1 MNHRTFR
8 WVPAAALLLAAP
20 LDAQQAPPAAAPA
33 TRADSIA
40 RQVNTLADEM
50 VALAMKRSPELG
62 TFYGMPDADHGRL
75 SDNSLATQRRY
86 EAQDDTFRQRV
97 MALPWEALRGRPEYI
112 TLGFMREAVES
123 GRETRVCRGELWNVN
138 QLSGWQIQLPQLAG
152 VQPVGT
158 PELRRAALARFG
170 TLPGYVDNEIAALR
184 QGIAAGYSAPRGNV
198 RRVIEEMDAMLAGP
212 VGESPFYTVAQRDSD
227 AVFRREWAALIT
239 TRVNPAVRKYRDY
252 LANEYLPKA
261 REAVGVSA
269 LPNGEACYRASVRGS
284 TTLALDPR
292 WIHQTGLD
300 QMDSIQAGMREIAQR
315 SFHAAAIPALLERFR
330 TDPAFTFRTRQQ
342 IVDVSNA
349 AIGRA
354 KAAMP
359 RYFGTLPRADLV
371 VVPYQAFE
379 ERSAPAASYEEPA
392 QDGSRP
398 GRFRINL
405 YEPEKQSRVPIEST
419 AFHEAIPGHHLQ
431 LALAQERAD
440 AHMITRLLGNS
451 GFSEGW
457 GLYAERLA
465 DEMGLFSSDTA
476 RMGLLSNEALRAAR
490 MVVDPGMH
498 VLGWSRQQAIDY
510 MLAHTAESR
519 TSVENEVD
527 RYIVWP
533 GQATAYMTGML
544 TIRRLRAEAER
555 EMGPRFDIRQFHDR
569 VLEDGTVTLPML
581 QDKIHRWMRQ
591 PAPATR

>member
-1 MNHRTFR
+1 MNRSFR
-8 WVPAAALLLAAP
+8 PLAAVALLAVAAP
-20 LDAQQAPPAAAPA
+20 LAAQQTPAQPAPPR

-40 RQVNTLADEM
+40 RQVNALADELM
-50 VALAMKRSPELG
+50 AVGLKRTPELG
-62 TFYGMPDADHGRL
+62 TFYGLPNAEHGRM

-86 EAQDDTFRQRV
+86 EAEDDAFRARIL
-97 MALPWEALRGRPEYI
+97 ALDPELVRGRPEYI
-112 TLGFMREAVES
+112 TIRFLRESVES
-123 GRETRVCRGELWNVN
+123 GLESRVCKGELWNVN
-138 QLSGWQIQLPQLAG
+138 QLSGWQIQLPQLAS

-158 PELRRAALARFG
+158 PELRQAALSRFRE
-170 TLPGYVDNEIAALR
+170 TTRFVDNEIAALR
-184 QGIAAGYSAPRGNV
+184 EGLAQGYSAPKGNV
-198 RRVIEEMDAMLAGP
+198 RRVIEELDAMLTDS
-212 VGESPFYTVAQRDSD
+212 VRQSPFYDVARRDSTPE
-227 AVFRREWAALIT
+227 FGRQWAELIT
-239 TRVNPAVRKYRDY
+239 ATLNPAIRKYRDY
-252 LANEYLPKA
+252 LANEYLPRA
-261 REAVGVSA
+261 REAVGVSS
-269 LPNGEACYRASVRGS
+269 LPNGEACYRASVRAY
-284 TTLALDPR
+284 TTLPVEPR
-292 WIHQTGLD
+292 WVHQTGRE
-300 QMDSIQAGMREIAQR
+300 QMDSIQAQMRSIGQR
-315 SFHAAAIPALLERFR
+315 SFNTTQIPQLLERFR
-330 TDPAFTFRTRQQ
+330 TDSAYTFRTRQQ
-342 IVDVSNA
+342 IVDYTNA

-359 RYFGTLPRADLV
+359 RWFGTLPRAELA
-371 VVPYQAFE
+371 VVPYQEFE
-379 ERSAPAASYEEPA
+379 ERSAPLASYEPPA

-398 GRFRINL
+398 GRFRINT
-405 YEPEKQSRVPIEST
+405 YEPEKQTRVGVEST

-431 LALAQERAD
+431 LALAQERPE

-465 DEMGLFSSDTA
+465 DEMGLFSGDLD

-498 VLGWSRQQAIDY
+498 VMGWSRQQAIDY

-544 TIRRLRAEAER
+544 AIRQLRAEAER
-555 EMGPRFDIRQFHDR
+555 ELGPRFDIRAFHDR

-581 QDKIHRWMRQ
+581 QDKIRRWIAQQKQAR
-591 PAPATR
+591 